1 MQQHDSVP
9 SDFDVLQ
16 PNSGG
21 AAPAHRTC
29 RYTKADGN
37 PCRDWAIRGQDYCH
51 RHDLFLH
58 SRVER
63 PIDVPLLED
72 EASIVLLLSETLRA
86 LAWGTIPVNNGRML
100 LAGCRL
106 AHTMQCQR
114 LETAKFRAQLR
125 RTGIPEHEIVGPP
138 NDPRR
143 EATSAQSAPEPVA
156 PCSESPDEPLT
167 TPLLQPPNQSR
178 HRFRD
183 LKKNWNKELGKV
195 ETEMADMCAPR
206 YKETRED
213 FLASRALPFDHLEAI
228 DREVE
233 KARAMAAALVA
244 ENAAATVNN

>member
-1 MQQHDSVP
+1 MPQHQSEA
-9 SDFDVLQ
+9 SDFDVQQ

-29 RYTKADGN
+29 RYTKADGK

-51 RHDLFLH
+51 RHDVFLH

-114 LETAKFRAQLR
+114 LETAKFRVQVR
-125 RTGIPEHEIVGPP
+125 RMGIPEHEVFGPP
-138 NDPRR
+138 NDRQP
-143 EATSAQSAPEPVA
+143 ETPIAQSASEPVA
-156 PCSESPDEPLT
+156 PCSEPADEPLT
-167 TPLLQPPNQSR
+167 TPRLQPPNQSR

-183 LKKNWNKELGKV
+183 LKKNWDKELVKV
-195 ETEMADMCAPR
+195 ESEMADMCAPR

-233 KARAMAAALVA
+233 KARAMAAALAA
-244 ENAAATVNN
+244 ENGATTVNN